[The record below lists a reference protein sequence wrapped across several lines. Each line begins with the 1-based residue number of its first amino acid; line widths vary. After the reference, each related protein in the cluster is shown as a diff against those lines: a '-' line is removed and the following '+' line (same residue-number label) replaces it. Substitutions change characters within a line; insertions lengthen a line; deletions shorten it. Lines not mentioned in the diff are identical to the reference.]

1 MKYFLLKVQII
12 IFVLISLYA
21 CNDETSVQSQSLQE
35 SETTFSIENAK
46 EVFESIFQNYISDCE
61 IKHQDKL
68 FPID

>member
-46 EVFESIFQNYISDCE
+46 KYSNQYSKII
-61 IKHQDKL
+61 
-68 FPID
+68 